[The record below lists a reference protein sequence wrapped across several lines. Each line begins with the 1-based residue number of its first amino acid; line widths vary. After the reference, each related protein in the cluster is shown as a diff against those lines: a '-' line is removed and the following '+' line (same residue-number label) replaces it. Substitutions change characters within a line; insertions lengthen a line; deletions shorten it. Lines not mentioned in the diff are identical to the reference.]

1 MTHGY
6 DSVHRTTFLINVLE
20 DSLRCVC
27 RDGRVMT
34 VSYETSELH
43 YIILCQ
49 VRDRHHII
57 LCLYTA
63 TTSYYARVET
73 LQQTNTI
80 VAG

>member
-49 VRDRHHII
+49 VRHCVILSGDTLHH
-57 LCLYTA
+57 TG
-63 TTSYYARVET
+63 R
-73 LQQTNTI
+73 
-80 VAG
+80 